1 MYLTYEQYTAF
12 GGTMTEEAFVLAEM
26 KARKKIDA
34 MTQGR
39 VARMAEVPGEVRVAM
54 MEIISVDASFGASA
68 QAASPVVA
76 SFTTDGYSES
86 YGGVSER
93 MGAAEKQLSSTV
105 GELLYGVTDDEGVP
119 LIYAGVGCV

>member
-1 MYLTYEQYTAF
+1 MYLTYGQYVAF
-12 GGTMTEEAFVLAEM
+12 GGTMTEEAFELAEM

-54 MEIISVDASFGASA
+54 MEIIGVDGAFGAAA
-68 QAASPVVA
+68 QASAPVVA

-93 MGAAEKQLSSTV
+93 ASAAGAKLRGTV

-119 LIYAGVGCV
+119 LIYAGVGCL

>member
-1 MYLTYEQYTAF
+1 
-12 GGTMTEEAFVLAEM
+12 
-26 KARKKIDA
+26 
-34 MTQGR
+34 
-39 VARMAEVPGEVRVAM
+39 VPGEVRVAM
-54 MEIISVDASFGASA
+54 MEIIGVDASFGASA

-93 MGAAEKQLSSTV
+93 MSAAEAKLRGTV

-119 LIYAGVGCV
+119 LIYAGVGCL

>member
-1 MYLTYEQYTAF
+1 MYLTYEQYQAF
-12 GGTMTEEAFVLAEM
+12 GGTMTEEAFALAEM
-26 KARKKIDA
+26 KARKRIDA

-54 MEIISVDASFGASA
+54 MEIIGVDGAFGAAA
-68 QAASPVVA
+68 QASAPVVA

-119 LIYAGVGCV
+119 LIYAGVGCL

>member
-12 GGTMTEEAFVLAEM
+12 GGTLDEAAFALAEM
-26 KARKKIDA
+26 KARKRIDA

-54 MEIISVDASFGASA
+54 MEIIGVDSAFGAAA
-68 QAASPVVA
+68 QASAPVVA

-93 MGAAEKQLSSTV
+93 MSAAEAKLRGTV
-105 GELLYGVTDDEGVP
+105 GELLYGVTDDEGAP
-119 LIYAGVGCV
+119 LIYAGVGCP

>member
-1 MYLTYEQYTAF
+1 MYLTYEQYVAF
-12 GGTMTEEAFVLAEM
+12 GGTLGESAFEPAEM

-34 MTQGR
+34 MTQRR

-54 MEIISVDASFGASA
+54 MEIIGVDSAFGAAA
-68 QAASPVVA
+68 QASAPVVA

-93 MGAAEKQLSSTV
+93 ASAAEAKLRGTV

-119 LIYAGVGCV
+119 LIYAGVGCL